1 MNCYLIVSLRTLFLL
16 LVVSAASLGG
26 VPFDRTNPV
35 WHDNDDPRDVYTQ
48 EFLLALAAS
57 GTIQLIGTSTT
68 TAIAP
73 FNPFVTMAN
82 AVAFGVERVQ
92 IQSDA
97 EATWQTTF
105 PPVTPESL
113 IGHFLPPPSGLAE
126 DTVPL
131 NSAVG
136 NAIVAAAHLH
146 GTAAKPMVV
155 VCGGALTA
163 VADAYLIDPTV
174 ADKIVVTWL
183 GGTLNTLNEYNSAVD
198 GWGNVVAT
206 KFLQITMFPINI
218 PSLDGS
224 SPIVTKADIAS
235 SLPASPLR
243 TEMLLKDHPSNPL
256 PGSIDADG
264 PPAVVIMNPA
274 IIRTS
279 IRKKLTGTTTINFG
293 GQQHVIPVLSND
305 PGGNITMVT
314 SVDQQLATQTWWRA
328 FERAFGRLEADPF
341 RYYPLGDTQAGVQVA
356 FGTHEISPTYRGPLV
371 TVRRASDGALA
382 SFFEGDRQGAMDTVR
397 GGGGLELAN
406 WSQPNDEV
414 RVMTW
419 HDQSGNGRDATAPSA
434 ALAPRIVEGGRLVRG
449 SRNEPVLRFSI
460 DDSLAVEDQGALAD
474 TALLS
479 VSIWGL
485 VEPWNNVSQGFLS
498 KKAVSTTTGLR
509 TGWAVSVTNPDEF
522 LIGIGGATSS
532 PEARSTQSSVPRK
545 IWHHTATVFNG
556 GLTGN
561 ANRLKSWLDAQPLSL
576 SFGSGTIPDRIAAA
590 ASPLLI
596 GKGGTGLHLDGQ
608 IGEVIVWTTNLD
620 TTKAADL
627 HNKRFVSDF
636 SSPGPVTN
644 YQDWAID
651 ANLQGEAAESNAAV
665 HGDGNSNLLKYAFN
679 LNGGGP
685 DSRILAPGGGN
696 LSGLPHAAF
705 VRGSDDSISLR
716 VEYLRRKNAGI
727 SYSPQIGTQL
737 GDWALL
743 EHEPKITSINSQWER
758 AVIVSSAETAGLP
771 RLFVRLK
778 VRLP

>member
-1 MNCYLIVSLRTLFLL
+1 MI
-16 LVVSAASLGG
+16 VVSTASPAG

-57 GTIQLIGTSTT
+57 GKIRLIGTSTS

-73 FNPFVTMAN
+73 FNPFVTLAN
-82 AVAFGVERVQ
+82 AVSFGIERAQ

-105 PPVTPESL
+105 PAVTSEVL
-113 IGHFLPPPSGLAE
+113 IGHFQPPPSGLAE

-131 NSAVG
+131 NSVVG

-146 GTAAKPMVV
+146 GTPAKPMVV

-174 ADKIVVTWL
+174 AEKIVVTWL

-235 SLPASPLR
+235 SLPDSPLR
-243 TEMLLKDHPSNPL
+243 NEMLVKDHPSNPL

-279 IRKKLTGTTTINFG
+279 VRKKLTGTTVINFG
-293 GQQHVIPVLSND
+293 GQQHIIPVLSND
-305 PGGNITMVT
+305 PDGNITMVT
-314 SVDQQLATQTWWRA
+314 AVDQPLATQTWWRA

-341 RYYPLGDTQAGVQVA
+341 RFHPLGDTQAGIQVA
-356 FGTHEISPTYRGPLV
+356 FGTHAISPTYRGPLV

-382 SFFEGDRQGAMDTVR
+382 TFFEGDRQGALDTVR
-397 GGGGLELAN
+397 GGGGLELVT
-406 WSQPNDEV
+406 WSQANEEV

-419 HDQSGNGRDATAPSA
+419 HDQSGKGRDAVAPSA
-434 ALAPRIVEGGRLVRG
+434 ALAPRIVEGGRLIRG

-460 DDSLAVEDQGALAD
+460 DDFLEVEDGGALAD

-479 VSIWGL
+479 VSVWGL
-485 VEPWNNVSQGFLS
+485 VEPWSTASQGFLS
-498 KKAVSTTTGLR
+498 KKAVSTMTGLR
-509 TGWAVSVTNPDEF
+509 TGWGVSVTNPDEF
-522 LIGIGGATSS
+522 LIGIGGANSS
-532 PEARSTQSSVPRK
+532 PEARSSLSSVPRQ

-576 SFGSGTIPDRIAAA
+576 SFGSGTIPNRIAAA
-590 ASPLLI
+590 DSPLLI

-608 IGEVIVWTTNLD
+608 IGEVIVWTTDLS
-620 TTKAADL
+620 TTKAQDL

-636 SSPGPVTN
+636 SSPGPVTS
-644 YQDWAID
+644 YQDWAMD

-679 LNGGGP
+679 LNGSGP

-705 VRGSDDSISLR
+705 VRGSDGSISLR
-716 VEYLRRKNAGI
+716 IEYLRRKNAGI
-727 SYSPQIGTQL
+727 SYTPQIATQPD
-737 GDWALL
+737 DWALL
-743 EHEPKITSINSQWER
+743 EHEPKITSLNSQWER
-758 AVIVSSAETAGLP
+758 AVIVSPGETMGQP